1 MTQDD
6 LVEHPDG
13 SDAPIRD
20 GAGEMATR
28 EQLVER
34 VAMMIVCNVLDDNT
48 RERARRVIA
57 ECEKELATLRSA
69 FADERALRIE
79 QIEMRQS
86 IEAQAAE
93 MRTAL
98 RELSGQII
106 QGRVGFGLAVCP
118 SLDPILAQTELA
130 LSTNAGRKVLDVVR
144 AARVVDESAQG
155 RGPQMGAKMQYH
167 IITDDAL
174 TALRQ
179 ALSALGW
186 KP

>member
-1 MTQDD
+1 MEHDEKIALRHAIADIECPHKDAGSLAAT
-6 LVEHPDG
+6 VEHHWPTIKG
-13 SDAPIRD
+13 
-20 GAGEMATR
+20 
-28 EQLVER
+28 
-34 VAMMIVCNVLDDNT
+34 
-48 RERARRVIA
+48 
-57 ECEKELATLRSA
+57 ELAKL
-69 FADERALRIE
+69 
-79 QIEMRQS
+79 
-86 IEAQAAE
+86 EAEAAA

-130 LSTNAGRKVLDVVR
+130 LSTDAGRKVLDVVR